1 MCIPVCVWQLFF
13 MSFTMT
19 IVKEEKSSCQ
29 VITVK
34 YKKFNDAQYS
44 IRIYVSWRWGPRACQ
59 VKETNTK
66 EYCQII
72 REVRHPTIS
81 HCALQL
87 SLVSEIVLLWRV
99 WTICFFC
106 DGVNKLSTG
115 IWDILQNSDDMT
127 LRPRNWSTS
136 IWRSIDT
143 RAAVSHF
150 VNNLSIH
157 SASIC
162 CARNP
167 KLDSWRVTRND
178 LHRSS
183 MSQAPCARRTCISWR
198 DSWRAIRFSRGSS
211 SSCFPSSPPFNFAIT
226 RDIPG
231 EVYSPSV
238 DGAAQSPHPTDY
250 EYCEYESKRVVT
262 PDSPTRRLLD
272 WSVLRLTCRHHF
284 SSVSNSWRLAE

>member
-1 MCIPVCVWQLFF
+1 M
-13 MSFTMT
+13 M
-19 IVKEEKSSCQ
+19 IVKEEKLSCQ

-44 IRIYVSWRWGPRACQ
+44 IRIYVFWRWGPRACQ

-66 EYCQII
+66 EYFKII

-99 WTICFFC
+99 WTIYFFC

-115 IWDILQNSDDMT
+115 IWVILQNSDDMT
-127 LRPRNWSTS
+127 LRPRTWSTS

-162 CARNP
+162 CARNL
-167 KLDSWRVTRND
+167 KLDNWRVTRND

-198 DSWRAIRFSRGSS
+198 DSWRSIRFSRGPS
-211 SSCFPSSPPFNFAIT
+211 SSCFPSSSPCNFAIT
-226 RDIPG
+226 RDTR
-231 EVYSPSV
+231 EVYS
-238 DGAAQSPHPTDY
+238 
-250 EYCEYESKRVVT
+250 RVQT
-262 PDSPTRRLLD
+262 TQLIP
-272 WSVLRLTCRHHF
+272 
-284 SSVSNSWRLAE
+284 